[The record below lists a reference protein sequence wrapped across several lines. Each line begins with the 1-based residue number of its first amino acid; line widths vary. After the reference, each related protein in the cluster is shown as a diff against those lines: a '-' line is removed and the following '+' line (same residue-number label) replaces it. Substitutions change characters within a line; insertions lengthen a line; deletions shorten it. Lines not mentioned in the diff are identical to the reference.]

1 MVESDPSGSQ
11 QEVIVEEEIYTVTE
25 VATKLKIT
33 RKGVYDL
40 MRDGRLRYV
49 QIGLRQRRITNSAL
63 REFLQLRERG
73 LAGDVKTD
81 YNPGESKSLT
91 PAGAFH

>member
-1 MVESDPSGSQ
+1 MED
-11 QEVIVEEEIYTVTE
+11 EIYTVQE

-49 QIGLRQRRITNSAL
+49 QIGLRQRRITAAAF
-63 REFLQLRERG
+63 REFLQLREQG
-73 LAGDVKTD
+73 LGGDVKSG
-81 YNPGESKSLT
+81 YNRSESKSLT
-91 PAGAFH
+91 PAGALIG